1 MFYMERHQL
10 ILEMLERQ
18 KHIKVLEL
26 CDILDVSAVT
36 IRKDLKLLEE
46 KGLLY
51 RTHGGA
57 SLENP
62 YINERPIQEKEKIS
76 IEEKSRIAEV
86 AAKLIKPNDS
96 IMIASGTTVQQL
108 ARTLQPKEKLN
119 VITSSLFVALEL
131 LKHKEIEVIQLGGN
145 VRHSSSSVI
154 GHYALQILNNISC
167 NQLFLGVDGIDLDY
181 GCTTTSLEE
190 AVLNEKMI
198 SCAQRTTILADSSK
212 FGKRSFGRICGLEHI
227 DEIITD
233 DRLEKSIQKKLADMG
248 IKITMVPNPSN
259 T

>member
-1 MFYMERHQL
+1 MERHQL

-46 KGLLY
+46 KGLLF

-76 IEEKSRIAEV
+76 MEEKSRIAEV
-86 AAKLIKPNDS
+86 AAKSIKPNDS

-108 ARTLQPKEKLN
+108 ARAIQPKEKLN

-248 IKITMVPNPSN
+248 IKVTTVPEPANS
-259 T
+259 